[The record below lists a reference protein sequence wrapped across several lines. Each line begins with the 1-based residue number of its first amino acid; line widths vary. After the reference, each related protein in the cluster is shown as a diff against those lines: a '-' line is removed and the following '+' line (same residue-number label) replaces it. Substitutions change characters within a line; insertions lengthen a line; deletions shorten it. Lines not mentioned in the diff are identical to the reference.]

1 MINLHGDVVVTWLDL
16 SLSNHKGLDGE
27 KVGRLLV
34 HRPKWANTVCVLY
47 TCGTL
52 FVLVF
57 FKEKVVAHC
66 SNSVRAFSAT
76 RLK

>member
-16 SLSNHKGLDGE
+16 SLLNHKGLDGE
-27 KVGRLLV
+27 KVGKLLV

-52 FVLVF
+52 FVCFVF

-66 SNSVRAFSAT
+66 SNSVRAT